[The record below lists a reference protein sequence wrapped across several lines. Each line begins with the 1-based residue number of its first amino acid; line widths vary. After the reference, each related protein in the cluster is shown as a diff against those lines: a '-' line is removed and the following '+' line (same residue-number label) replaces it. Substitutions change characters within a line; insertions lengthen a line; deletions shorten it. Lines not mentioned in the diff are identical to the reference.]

1 MAKTVISEMFLE
13 ELIEKQIIKDRE
25 IQGKID
31 SKFNKCIVFN
41 NFSKDEMV
49 QLEIMYAEMYIYDD
63 NKIIDVF
70 NDTHTTLK
78 KNKNLKK
85 KIENVIDNLKI
96 EDYVKNL
103 YVCPEMQFLYDNGFL
118 EFKEDEIIINRK
130 KLFAY
135 DVLKEYL
142 IFELVEIVLNFI
154 EEKRPFWFSK

>member
-1 MAKTVISEMFLE
+1 MAETVISEMFLKDLLE
-13 ELIEKQIIKDRE
+13 QQIINERQIE
-25 IQGKID
+25 TKIEE
-31 SKFNKCIVFN
+31 KFNKCIVFN
-41 NFSKDEMV
+41 NFSKDDIA
-49 QLEIMYAEMYIYDD
+49 QLEIMYCELYIHDD
-63 NKIIDVF
+63 DIIIDVF
-70 NDTHTTLK
+70 NDTNTELK

-85 KIENVIDNLKI
+85 EIAKISNSLKI

-118 EFKEDEIIINRK
+118 EISEDGMFVNRK

-135 DVLKEYL
+135 NVLKEYL